1 MMSWQQSLQVA
12 IRSLRREE
20 QSILKNLDSVR
31 DRISELQSVSKA
43 IGARGRGRGGAVRR
57 TRRLSAKGR
66 AAISRAAKQ
75 RWAQYRAQKGK

>member
-1 MMSWQQSLQVA
+1 MSWQQSLQVV

-31 DRISELQSVSKA
+31 DRLSELQSVSKA
-43 IGARGRGRGGAVRR
+43 VGARGRGRRGAARQ